1 MGSTHKTGE
10 MSGVKTPRNALILA
24 IETSSRVGSVALA
37 SGSELLGRT
46 TFTAPM
52 QHSAEIMPAI
62 VELLRRSSHNP
73 SDLEQVHV
81 SIGPGS
87 FTGLRIAVAAAKAMH
102 LANGARIVAVDSL
115 DAIAT
120 NVKDAPFDEAFQS
133 ISQESSVPCRLA
145 ALLDAKRGQF
155 FTAVYE
161 YQREDHEPQPE
172 DAADSPD
179 YRIPAP
185 AGGWWRKAMP
195 DCLLTADELLDR
207 FATPDHPLLVA
218 GDGLLYHQDRFQGRA
233 ARILDERYWSPRAES
248 IHLLGCR
255 KAATGRFADP
265 LTLVPF
271 YLRGPEVT
279 LRKAARS

>member
-1 MGSTHKTGE
+1 MGSIHKTGG
-10 MSGVKTPRNALILA
+10 MSGASTPRNALILA

-62 VELLRRSSHNP
+62 VGLLRRSSHNP
-73 SDLEQVHV
+73 SDLEQVYV

-115 DAIAT
+115 DAIAA

-133 ISQESSVPCRLA
+133 ISQESRILRLA

-161 YQREDHEPQPE
+161 YQRGDHEPAPE

-185 AGGWWRKAMP
+185 AGGWWRRAMA

-207 FATPDHPLLVA
+207 FATPDRPLLVA

-255 KAATGRFADP
+255 KAATGRFSDP

-279 LRKAARS
+279 LRKAACS

>member
-1 MGSTHKTGE
+1 MGSTHKTGGTGDAE
-10 MSGVKTPRNALILA
+10 RPCNALILA

-37 SGSELLGRT
+37 SGSELLGQA

-62 VELLRRSSHNP
+62 VELLRRSSHSP
-73 SDLEQVHV
+73 LDLEQVHI

-115 DAIAT
+115 DAIAA
-120 NVKDAPFDEAFQS
+120 NVKDAPPDPAFQS
-133 ISQESSVPCRLA
+133 ISQESGAPCRLA
-145 ALLDAKRGQF
+145 TLLDAKRGQF

-161 YQREDHEPQPE
+161 YQREDHEPAPE
-172 DAADSPD
+172 DATDNPD
-179 YRIPAP
+179 CRIPAP
-185 AGGWWRKAMP
+185 AGGWWRKVLP

-218 GDGLLYHQDRFQGRA
+218 GDGLHYHQDHFQGRA
-233 ARILDERYWSPRAES
+233 ARILDKRSWSPRAES
-248 IHLLGCR
+248 IHLLGCQ
-255 KAATGRFADP
+255 KAATGGFSDP

-279 LRKAARS
+279 LRKTARF

>member
-1 MGSTHKTGE
+1 
-10 MSGVKTPRNALILA
+10 MSGARTPRNALILA

-62 VELLRRSSHNP
+62 VELLRRSSHSP
-73 SDLEQVHV
+73 SDLEQVYV

-115 DAIAT
+115 DAIAA

-133 ISQESSVPCRLA
+133 ISQESRILRLA

-161 YQREDHEPQPE
+161 YQRGDREPAPE

-185 AGGWWRKAMP
+185 AGGWWRKALA

-255 KAATGRFADP
+255 KAATGRFSDP

-279 LRKAARS
+279 LRKAACS